1 MILVAIVALA
11 GVVLAAVYAV
21 FVGLPDFPASV
32 TSVIDQITVFL
43 HDGAAFLM
51 SFVYGDVV
59 LTLVSLL
66 LAFYGVYEAYKFV
79 MWVVKKIPMFGVSD

>member
-1 MILVAIVALA
+1 MILVAIIALA

-32 TSVIDQITVFL
+32 TSVIDQITVYL

-51 SFVYGDVV
+51 SLVYGDVV

>member
-1 MILVAIVALA
+1 MILVAIIALA

-32 TSVIDQITVFL
+32 TSVIDQITVYL

-51 SFVYGDVV
+51 SLVYGDVV
-59 LTLVSLL
+59 LALVSLL

>member
-1 MILVAIVALA
+1 MIIVAIIALSA
-11 GVVLAAVYAV
+11 VVLTAVYAV

-32 TSVIDQITVFL
+32 TSLIDQMNGYLTA
-43 HDGAAFLM
+43 GCRFLM

-59 LTLVSLL
+59 LVLISTM
-66 LAFYGVYEAYKFV
+66 LAFIAVYEGYKFV

>member
-32 TSVIDQITVFL
+32 TSVIDQITVYL

-51 SFVYGDVV
+51 SLVYGDVV